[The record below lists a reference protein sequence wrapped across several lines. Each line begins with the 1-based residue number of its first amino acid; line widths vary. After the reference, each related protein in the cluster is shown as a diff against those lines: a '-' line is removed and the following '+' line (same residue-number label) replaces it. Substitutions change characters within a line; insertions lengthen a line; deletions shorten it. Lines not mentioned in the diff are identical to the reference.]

1 MALILRLKSVQ
12 DSLEILLSTYLPPA
26 NALPAPL
33 FEAMR
38 YSVLGGGKR
47 LRAFLAIVTA
57 ESLGGTL
64 SRVEPVACA
73 LEYMHAY
80 SLVHDDLPAM
90 DDDALRRGKPTCH
103 VAYDEA
109 TAILVGDALQTLAF
123 EILAQPELNFKK
135 ETQLKMIQIL
145 AEAAGARGMVKGQ
158 ALDMASQGEVISLEA
173 LETLH
178 AAKTGALIEASVMLG
193 ALTVID
199 THDPKLNRLKTFAH
213 HLGIAFQ
220 IQDDILDLT
229 GDTQILGKT
238 AGQDI
243 AQHKCTYPA
252 LLGLEG
258 AREKATWHH
267 AQALSALGEQASPL
281 LTELADFIIRR
292 NA

>member
-1 MALILRLKSVQ
+1 MALILRLKAIQ

-26 NALPAPL
+26 NALSAPL

-64 SRVEPVACA
+64 SRVEPIACA

-103 VAYDEA
+103 IVYGEA
-109 TAILVGDALQTLAF
+109 TAILVGDALQALAF

-158 ALDMASQGEVISLEA
+158 ALDMASQSEVISLEA

-199 THDPKLNRLKTFAH
+199 SHDPKLNSLKIFAH

-243 AQHKCTYPA
+243 AHNKCTYPA

-267 AQALSALGEQASPL
+267 AQALGALGEQACPL
-281 LTELADFIIRR
+281 LTELADFMIRR